1 MFGKGLAFLA
11 FFGFGYFAE
20 GLSMFGHSIR
30 EFAQTF
36 RMGSD
41 MFRHPLDTIAQTVG
55 DLFGFL
61 RRFRGVG
68 AALSNALYLSECL

>member
-20 GLSMFGHSIR
+20 SLSMFGHSIC

-61 RRFRGVG
+61 SRFRGVG
-68 AALSNALYLSECL
+68 SALGNALYLSERL